1 MISKLV
7 EDNEKDRLEYFCQN
21 LYQDESLSNTLLNC
35 GEDFYSL
42 IFSMEEK
49 YNARN
54 IMLSEGSVCV
64 TFCFDYSLYLEN
76 YLKKLESKNGQLI
89 KDLTRIILYKP
100 LFKIFS
106 ISQQQI
112 YWTSSTVKIYKGVW
126 FVALK
131 LILSNCEST
140 YNKLFTFSNRNS
152 VFWENLYISNR
163 MFFWRLRNTRTRG

>member
-100 LFKIFS
+100 LLKIFS

-112 YWTSSTVKIYKGVW
+112 Y
-126 FVALK
+126 
-131 LILSNCEST
+131 
-140 YNKLFTFSNRNS
+140 
-152 VFWENLYISNR
+152 
-163 MFFWRLRNTRTRG
+163 